1 MPALLDKRLVF
12 VTGKG
17 GTGKTTVSAA
27 LGLAAARAGK
37 RVLVAEVAEQ
47 ERIGEAFGKGEI
59 GYQETELA
67 PGLFAFSVDPVKARE
82 EWVRYRLPSRT
93 LAGAL
98 NSSRLFGY
106 LAAAA
111 PGLAELVTIGKVWEL
126 AQLERKTKG
135 GKAYDL
141 VLVDSP
147 ATGHGLA
154 MLGAPSTIGDIARV
168 GPIHR
173 QAYRIHDFVSNSRL
187 TGTLAVALPE
197 EMPVAETLDL
207 EKRLNEEMDMELSS
221 IVVNGLYPERF
232 TRAECRPVGCA
243 RRRPPGA
250 AGGFARVSARAGAAQ
265 PAAAASAGREG
276 AGHDASVP
284 VRAGA
289 GARGARA
296 ALARAGEEAAVSVER
311 WLRRKDV
318 CVCAG
323 SGGVGKTTASAA
335 IAVGMA
341 MRGKKVLVLT
351 IDPARRLADSLGL
364 PSWATRRR
372 WCRSRGLRAS
382 SGR

>member
-135 GKAYDL
+135 GAVYDL

-154 MLGAPSTIGDIARV
+154 MLGAPSTIGNIARV

-173 QAYRIHDFVSNSRL
+173 QAYRIHDFISNSRL
-187 TGTLAVALPE
+187 TATLAVALPE

-207 EKRLNEEMDMELSS
+207 EKRLKQEMGMKLAA

-232 TRAECRPVGCA
+232 TREEGDRLASLD
-243 RRRPPGA
+243 GA
-250 AGGFARVSARAGAAQ
+250 HPALQAALLEHE
-265 PAAAASAGREG
+265 R
-276 AGHDASVP
+276 
-284 VRAGA
+284 
-289 GARGARA
+289 ARGQR
-296 ALARAGEEAAVSVER
+296 SQ
-311 WLRRKDV
+311 LRRLR
-318 CVCAG
+318 
-323 SGGVGKTTASAA
+323 
-335 IAVGMA
+335 
-341 MRGKKVLVLT
+341 RGAKAPVMTLPYLFE
-351 IDPARRLADSLGL
+351 PELGL
-364 PSWATRRR
+364 EELEQL
-372 WCRSRGLRAS
+372 SRGLEKRLP
-382 SGR
+382 